1 MTGNHNEIEKSRTDT
16 SRDAREVIHV
26 LIQTM
31 RLHRRVIE
39 RSADSIGLHSSA
51 HRMLMLIAKSEIL
64 PSQKEIAEKL
74 KISPA
79 AVANTIKKL
88 EADGY
93 IERSK
98 SKNGGD
104 TRLNEINVTEIGKS
118 IAEGTEKYF
127 RHVDSSAL
135 EGFSEDETELFV
147 SMLERIQGNLNRIG
161 DTDLIENQR
170 KDTEPKQ

>member
-1 MTGNHNEIEKSRTDT
+1 MTEIKEKINET
-16 SRDAREVIHV
+16 SSPPCSDAREVIHL
-26 LIQTM
+26 LIQTN

-64 PSQKEIAEKL
+64 PSQKELAEKL

-88 EADGY
+88 ESDGY

-98 SKNGGD
+98 SKLGGD
-104 TRLNEINVTEIGKS
+104 TRLNEINITDQGRA
-118 IAEGTEKYF
+118 IAENTEKYF
-127 RHVDSSAL
+127 RFVDTSAL
-135 EGFSEDETELFV
+135 EGFSASEIELFV
-147 SMLERIQGNLNRIG
+147 STLEKIQENLNRIG
-161 DTDLIENQR
+161 DIDTIEPQG
-170 KDTEPKQ
+170 KEDKQ

>member
-1 MTGNHNEIEKSRTDT
+1 MTEKLNKIEKSTANT
-16 SRDAREVIHV
+16 PRDAREVIHV

-31 RLHRRVIE
+31 RLHRRIIE

-51 HRMLMLIAKSEIL
+51 HRMLMLISKSEIL

-98 SKNGGD
+98 CKNGGD
-104 TRLNEINVTEIGKS
+104 TRLNEINVTESGKR
-118 IAEGTEKYF
+118 IAAVTEKIF
-127 RHVDSSAL
+127 REVDSSAL
-135 EGFSEDETELFV
+135 EGFSEEETEQFI
-147 SMLERIQGNLNRIG
+147 SMLERIQCNLNRVG
-161 DTDLIENQR
+161 DTDTAEPQR
-170 KDTEPKQ
+170 KEMETKQ

>member
-1 MTGNHNEIEKSRTDT
+1 MTEKLNEIEKIGTDQ

-98 SKNGGD
+98 CKNGGD
-104 TRLNEINVTEIGKS
+104 TRLNEIYVTESGKR
-118 IAEGTEKYF
+118 IAEETEKTF
-127 RHVDSSAL
+127 LQVDASAL
-135 EGFSEDETELFV
+135 EGFSEDETKLFV
-147 SMLERIQGNLNRIG
+147 SMLEKIQSNLNRIG
-161 DTDLIENQR
+161 DTDTAEAQR
-170 KDTEPKQ
+170 KEMETKK